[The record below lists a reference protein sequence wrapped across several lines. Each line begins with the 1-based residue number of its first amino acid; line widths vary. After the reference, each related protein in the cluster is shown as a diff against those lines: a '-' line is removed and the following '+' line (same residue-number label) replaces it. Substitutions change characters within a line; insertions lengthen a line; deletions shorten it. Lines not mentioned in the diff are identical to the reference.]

1 MRLGQWFRGWLG
13 QDAPAAAASFVTP
26 AAPRRWHDEIAH
38 GALPRLLLTEAHEV
52 LAGDAPAQGRLN
64 LLYDLF
70 EDVGG
75 RRGLDFDEAMD
86 AADQARFLRREAG
99 PARVAVIV
107 MPPPIAPGEAH
118 FVGLSAAP
126 GLAPRCLALDR
137 AEDGTALVRLDAEG
151 HRDALGAGPRPDLDA
166 FIAAL
171 TAP

>member
-1 MRLGQWFRGWLG
+1 MRLGRWFRGWLG
-13 QDAPAAAASFVTP
+13 QDAPVAVAPVAIA
-26 AAPRRWHDEIAH
+26 AAPRLWHDEIAH
-38 GALPRLLLTEAHEV
+38 DALPHLLLTEAHEV
-52 LAGDAPAQGRLN
+52 LAGDVPAQGRLD

-75 RRGLDFDEAMD
+75 RSGLEFDDAMD
-86 AADQARFLRREAG
+86 AADQARFLRRDAG
-99 PARVAVIV
+99 PVRVAVIV
-107 MPPPIAPGEAH
+107 MPPPLTAGEAH

-137 AEDGTALVRLDAEG
+137 AEHGTALVRLDAEG

-171 TAP
+171 AAP